1 MKTNAARGREI
12 EALRGLLET
21 YGSDRTRWPAR
32 ERLRFANLIAQDAQA
47 RAMMTEAAALD
58 RLLDMAPQVSSER
71 EFALAARI
79 IAAAMVTER
88 SATSAGT
95 PANQASS
102 RGNVLD
108 LNAARQRSA
117 GGFYRRPV
125 RKAGWQ
131 AAGLMAASLII
142 GVMAGA
148 SGLLNPFPSS
158 GSVIE
163 SEIDAG
169 QLALGEDTAGEG
181 DWL

>member
-71 EFALAARI
+71 ESALAARI

-88 SATSAGT
+88 SATSAGIA
-95 PANQASS
+95 ANQASS

-131 AAGLMAASLII
+131 AAGLMAASLVI

-148 SGLLNPFPSS
+148 SGLLNPFASS
-158 GSVIE
+158 GNVIE

-169 QLALGEDTAGEG
+169 QLALGEDMAGEG